1 MSHTCISYQVGYVQI
16 LPFKKKKLYFQ
27 CSCDLKLFLSI
38 IQSALKFREESKTLY
53 LQEEIGF

>member
-1 MSHTCISYQVGYVQI
+1 MCKYYH
-16 LPFKKKKLYFQ
+16 LKKKLYFQ
-27 CSCDLKLFLSI
+27 CSRDLKLFLSI